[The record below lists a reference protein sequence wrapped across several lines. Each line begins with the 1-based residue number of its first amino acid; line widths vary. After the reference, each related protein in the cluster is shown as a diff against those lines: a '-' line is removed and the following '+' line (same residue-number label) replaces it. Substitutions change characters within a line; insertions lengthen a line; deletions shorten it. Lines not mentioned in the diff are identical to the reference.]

1 MRNAITYCHGPHAIV
16 NSTDNRVGST
26 HKEVKEFNKG
36 S

>member
-1 MRNAITYCHGPHAIV
+1 MWNAITYGHGPRGIV
-16 NSTDNRVGST
+16 DSADNRVGST